1 MTPAQ
6 LKAFDFIRDRIT
18 EAGFSP
24 TYKEIAQHCR
34 VTPGSVF
41 PLVERLIE
49 AGYLRREG
57 KGYRA
62 LALADRP
69 DARLLSTAAIQAEL
83 ARRGLTLES
92 LESGTRKAFAKGAV
106 TCAADT
112 CFNQVNPGS
121 LFCLTHW
128 RELPYQL
135 QQDILKAHRR
145 RDRERFQVL
154 VSQARDIADS
164 CGGVL

>member
-6 LKAFDFIRDRIT
+6 LKALDFVRDRIT

-24 TYKEIAQHCR
+24 TFKEIAEHCGN
-34 VTPGSVF
+34 TPTAAF
-41 PLVERLIE
+41 LLVERLVE
-49 AGYLRREG
+49 NGYLRRDG
-57 KGYRA
+57 KKHRA

-69 DARLLSTAAIQAEL
+69 DARLLSTDAIQSEL
-83 ARRGLTLES
+83 ARRGLTLEA
-92 LESGTRKAFAKGAV
+92 LESGTRRVFAKGAV

-112 CFNQVNPGS
+112 CFNEVTPGR

-128 RELPYQL
+128 RRLPHQL
-135 QQDILKAHRR
+135 QQDILTAHRR
-145 RDRERFQVL
+145 RDRERYQVF
-154 VSQARDIADS
+154 VSQARDIADG